1 MSSDGGSAAT
11 IAPVA
16 LLALYQ
22 RLRLARRR
30 CWVFAVGMTAEV
42 GFGTTVRGLLVDL
55 SVKGCVNAPRGAGPA
70 IHSRLAGALALR
82 MLVALASAR
91 RSSACRSRKGPAA
104 ARGPSRPARACGAP
118 SRTRSPSRN
127 ARRFRDSPE
136 IFPQIFSFLKL
147 HARVVRGGV
156 ARCRWWFL
164 APMVDSNPFEFG
176 PGSSVLRLALAS
188 QNARM
193 AALQARSKAQ
203 DDDYIVG
210 WSQTARIC
218 N

>member
-1 MSSDGGSAAT
+1 M
-11 IAPVA
+11 P
-16 LLALYQ
+16 
-22 RLRLARRR
+22 
-30 CWVFAVGMTAEV
+30 
-42 GFGTTVRGLLVDL
+42 
-55 SVKGCVNAPRGAGPA
+55 
-70 IHSRLAGALALR
+70 RLAGFSLISCSLPS
-82 MLVALASAR
+82 LEEEQEEFSPLFFL
-91 RSSACRSRKGPAA
+91 RSSVPCFP
-104 ARGPSRPARACGAP
+104 PFYC
-118 SRTRSPSRN
+118 TRE
-127 ARRFRDSPE
+127 RR
-136 IFPQIFSFLKL
+136 L
-147 HARVVRGGV
+147 RGGV